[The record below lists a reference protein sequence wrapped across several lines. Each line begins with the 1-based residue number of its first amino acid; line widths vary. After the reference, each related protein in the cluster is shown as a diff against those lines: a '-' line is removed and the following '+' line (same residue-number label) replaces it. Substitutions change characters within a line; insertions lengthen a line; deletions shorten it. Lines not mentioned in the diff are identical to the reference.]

1 MKIKE
6 YNQMMAYLTREARN
20 PTPRVDFKLAETGR
34 ELSKDYADGR
44 LVRPKK
50 NIKDKFPKVMFDKS
64 TNKFTAMDPKDNK
77 LVDEIYNSPDPTAAV
92 KKLVKDTAPPDVNT
106 INKELNKYRRP
117 DDQIKTFD
125 NLDPTTYPSDPKQRE
140 KLFEPMLDRLQNK
153 DPQKEAAK
161 KKLKAM
167 DQLNLSDGISKI
179 SKEIT
184 QMEQMIKLRKEM
196 NNIPKPTINRAK
208 ENGLSLEFTK
218 EKLANGKILKDL

>member
-44 LVRPKK
+44 LVRPK

-92 KKLVKDTAPPDVNT
+92 KDL
-106 INKELNKYRRP
+106 
-117 DDQIKTFD
+117 
-125 NLDPTTYPSDPKQRE
+125 
-140 KLFEPMLDRLQNK
+140 
-153 DPQKEAAK
+153 
-161 KKLKAM
+161 LKI
-167 DQLNLSDGISKI
+167 QHR
-179 SKEIT
+179 
-184 QMEQMIKLRKEM
+184 QM
-196 NNIPKPTINRAK
+196 
-208 ENGLSLEFTK
+208 
-218 EKLANGKILKDL
+218 

>member
-1 MKIKE
+1 
-6 YNQMMAYLTREARN
+6 
-20 PTPRVDFKLAETGR
+20 
-34 ELSKDYADGR
+34 
-44 LVRPKK
+44 
-50 NIKDKFPKVMFDKS
+50 MFDKS

-125 NLDPTTYPSDPKQRE
+125 NLDPQHILVIQSKERNCLSQCLIGYKTKIRRK
-140 KLFEPMLDRLQNK
+140 KLQ
-153 DPQKEAAK
+153 

-167 DQLNLSDGISKI
+167 DQLNLSDEISKI

-184 QMEQMIKLRKEM
+184 QMEQMIKLRK
-196 NNIPKPTINRAK
+196 R
-208 ENGLSLEFTK
+208 
-218 EKLANGKILKDL
+218 

>member
-44 LVRPKK
+44 LVRPK

-125 NLDPTTYPSDPKQRE
+125 NLDPTTYPRSTVKFSAFSSWSPS
-140 KLFEPMLDRLQNK
+140 LTTFIL
-153 DPQKEAAK
+153 
-161 KKLKAM
+161 
-167 DQLNLSDGISKI
+167 ISTEVA
-179 SKEIT
+179 SPATIT
-184 QMEQMIKLRKEM
+184 
-196 NNIPKPTINRAK
+196 
-208 ENGLSLEFTK
+208 
-218 EKLANGKILKDL
+218 

>member
-44 LVRPKK
+44 LVRPK

-64 TNKFTAMDPKDNK
+64 TN
-77 LVDEIYNSPDPTAAV
+77 
-92 KKLVKDTAPPDVNT
+92 KLVKDTAPPDVNT

-153 DPQKEAAK
+153 DPKKEAAK

-167 DQLNLSDGISKI
+167 DQLNLSDEISKI